1 MSEFKIKLVIW
12 SASESDCIFSMEKKK
27 NTIVIKAFSCSKK
40 KNYDCEFKIKNELLK
55 ELTKVFMR

>member
-12 SASESDCIFSMEKKK
+12 SASESDCIFSMKKK

-40 KNYDCEFKIKNELLK
+40 KNYDCEFKI
-55 ELTKVFMR
+55 

>member
-27 NTIVIKAFSCSKK
+27 HNRYQSIFLQQK
-40 KNYDCEFKIKNELLK
+40 EEL
-55 ELTKVFMR
+55 

>member
-27 NTIVIKAFSCSKK
+27 TQSLSKHFLAAKRRIMIV
-40 KNYDCEFKIKNELLK
+40 NLK
-55 ELTKVFMR
+55 LKMNC

>member
-27 NTIVIKAFSCSKK
+27 KHNRYQSIFLQQK
-40 KNYDCEFKIKNELLK
+40 EEL
-55 ELTKVFMR
+55 